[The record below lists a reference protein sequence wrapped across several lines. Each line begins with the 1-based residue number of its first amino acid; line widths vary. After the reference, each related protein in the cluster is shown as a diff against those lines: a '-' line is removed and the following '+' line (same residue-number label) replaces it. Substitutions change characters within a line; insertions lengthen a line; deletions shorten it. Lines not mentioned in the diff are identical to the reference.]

1 MTKKSKEP
9 KVTPEEVVETPDVV
23 EEETEEVVEET
34 QEETVVE
41 EPKIITPREPEEPAP
56 VPAPE
61 PTPEEEIEEEQEE
74 KPKEPDLKEK
84 LSASARENQRILAK
98 DRVIT
103 QAIAEADEIP
113 EPTEEEMT
121 QEFKDWEVMS
131 DLERTLA
138 KETVI
143 TRRWRGK
150 IRESQQKAEKIVK
163 WEESVDKFTEDPQT
177 LIDNP
182 DLEGKVDEFKEFAK
196 KETSNSVPFNILI
209 GAFLH
214 EKTQKPTKGAM
225 FISGSGGPNSKGKQ
239 GPAKLTVEEGRKLR
253 ESDYPKWKEAL
264 LAGRIESGIEE

>member
-1 MTKKSKEP
+1 MAKKKSKEP
-9 KVTPEEVVETPDVV
+9 KEEVVETPVETEEVVV
-23 EEETEEVVEET
+23 EEETEEEAP
-34 QEETVVE
+34 VE
-41 EPKIITPREPEEPAP
+41 EPKKIIIPKEPEEEPAP
-56 VPAPE
+56 E
-61 PTPEEEIEEEQEE
+61 PEEEQEE
-74 KPKEPDLKEK
+74 EVVEEPEPEKEPKEPDLKEK

-103 QAIAEADEIP
+103 QAIAEADDIP

-138 KETVI
+138 RETVI

-163 WEESVDKFTEDPQT
+163 WEESVDEFTDDPKT
-177 LIDNP
+177 LNEYP
-182 DLEGKVDEFKEFAK
+182 DLEGKTDEFKEFAK

-214 EKTQKPTKGAM
+214 EKTQKPTKGSM
-225 FISGSGGPNSKGKQ
+225 FIQGSGGPNSKGKG
-239 GPAKLTVEEGRKLR
+239 GPAKLTVEDGRKLR
-253 ESDYPKWKEAL
+253 ETDYSKWKEML
-264 LAGRIESGIEE
+264 KAGKIESGIEE